1 MRAVGDERGAPYG
14 EEGETGEEDDPE
26 RPGAAAGPAHTG
38 DGPGPGLTR
47 ERTGPGR
54 DGPGECEEE
63 ARRRALLAKVREANA
78 QSLKWPR

>member
-14 EEGETGEEDDPE
+14 GEEEAGEEDEPE
-26 RPGAAAGPAHTG
+26 RPAAAAGPARTG
-38 DGPGPGLTR
+38 EGAGPGPVR